1 MDCFELLLIDWGVG
15 GAGQI
20 FLYKFRSAV
29 SASYADFVVVVAAV
43 FITTV

>member
-1 MDCFELLLIDWGVG
+1 MDCFELLLADWGVG

-20 FLYKFRSAV
+20 FLYKFRFAV
-29 SASYADFVVVVAAV
+29 SASYADFFLFVFAV